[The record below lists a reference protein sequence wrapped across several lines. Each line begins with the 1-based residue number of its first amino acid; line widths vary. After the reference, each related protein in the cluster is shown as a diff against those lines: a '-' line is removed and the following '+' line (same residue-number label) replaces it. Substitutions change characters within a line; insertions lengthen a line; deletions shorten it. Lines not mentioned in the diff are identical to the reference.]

1 MNIEE
6 RAVEVINDT
15 IELRF
20 TVLMAL
26 LDRIKDIESKFID
39 DSDFWD
45 KFYMDTLYLYKCL
58 GGVESNLPS
67 FSQEVINKIG

>member
-1 MNIEE
+1 MKMNIEE

-45 KFYMDTLYLYKCL
+45 KFYMDTLYLYQR
-58 GGVESNLPS
+58 
-67 FSQEVINKIG
+67 FVIER